1 MKTCT
6 PQACKTQ
13 ARRTR
18 AAIGVAVAAV
28 AVLGLSGCT
37 NSDSGDGGD
46 VTVVGNGEVRGTPDI
61 LNATVGIEVSA
72 PDVAGAVSTAN
83 ERANAMVDALS
94 GSGVAKEDIQTNQL
108 SVSPQY
114 SNPGPTGGTSTI
126 TGYQVTNSVRIVVRD
141 LSKASDV
148 LDKAVKAGGDNA
160 RLNGVSFDI
169 DDNTQLLADARE
181 RAFNDAKARAE
192 QYAELS
198 GESLGDVI
206 TITEVRGDTAIPQ
219 PQVQR
224 DTLEG
229 SASFALEPG
238 QQKVSFQVTVKW
250 SLD

>member
-1 MKTCT
+1 MKTRT
-6 PQACKTQ
+6 THT
-13 ARRTR
+13 RRTK
-18 AAIGVAVAAV
+18 AAIGVAAAAV

-83 ERANAMVDALS
+83 ERANAMIDALS

-108 SVSPQY
+108 SVSPEY
-114 SNPGPTGGTSTI
+114 NNLPTGGTNTI
-126 TGYQVTNSVRIVVRD
+126 TGYRVTNSVRIVVRD
-141 LSKASDV
+141 LSKASEV

-160 RLNGVSFDI
+160 RLDGVSFDI

-238 QQKVSFQVTVKW
+238 QQTVSFQVTVKW